1 MPSAVSLIF
10 PFYPSLVTT
19 SGSDQILFI
28 PRLKFA
34 WPACIKDLQQNYRI
48 KPLLA
53 VLFYCFSFFL
63 VLLIPSCS
71 NLVATKDSSNNRM
84 INSMKT
90 SSWSSSSSKE
100 QMISLYSFITICAAL
115 FIMLPFTLTNSN
127 YSTNKSKSF
136 IFLSLLLYVC
146 LFVSPLLKLLKFS
159 YVFSFA
165 CNKINNIRWNFSWNC
180 ISFYLA
186 YRKL

>member
-1 MPSAVSLIF
+1 MKWITKQYLQNCHQPFSLLV
-10 PFYPSLVTT
+10 PFYPSLATT

-28 PRLKFA
+28 PRLNFA

-71 NLVATKDSSNNRM
+71 NLVAIKDSSNKRM

-90 SSWSSSSSKE
+90 SSWSSSSPKE

-127 YSTNKSKSF
+127 YSTNKSKIF
-136 IFLSLLLYVC
+136 IFLSFIIICLL
-146 LFVSPLLKLLKFS
+146 
-159 YVFSFA
+159 
-165 CNKINNIRWNFSWNC
+165 C
-180 ISFYLA
+180 IIFIF
-186 YRKL
+186 

>member
-71 NLVATKDSSNNRM
+71 KLVAIKDSSNLRM
-84 INSMKT
+84 TNSMKL
-90 SSWSSSSSKE
+90 SSWSSSSNE
-100 QMISLYSFITICAAL
+100 QMISLYSITICAAS
-115 FIMLPFTLTNSN
+115 FILLPCTLTNSN
-127 YSTNKSKSF
+127 YSTNKKSKNILYLSKSYHDMFHLYF
-136 IFLSLLLYVC
+136 I
-146 LFVSPLLKLLKFS
+146 
-159 YVFSFA
+159 
-165 CNKINNIRWNFSWNC
+165 
-180 ISFYLA
+180 
-186 YRKL
+186 